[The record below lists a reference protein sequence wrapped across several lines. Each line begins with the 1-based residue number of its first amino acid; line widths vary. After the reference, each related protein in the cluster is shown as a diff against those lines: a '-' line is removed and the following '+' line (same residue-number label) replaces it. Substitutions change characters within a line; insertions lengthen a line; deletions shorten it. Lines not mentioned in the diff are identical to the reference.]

1 MAVGGHCVCSLCT
14 RVCKLVCESV
24 CAHACARLSIVGG
37 LWGCSGGFLNLQTL
51 HAVVNSR
58 GVCNACTRACKAV
71 HSGMALGV
79 LGGSPTLI
87 SDPQSPDPKVLP
99 PKCAPHSVVTPY
111 PVRSLHTRV
120 QRRSHWEG
128 QWASPVLNPDPK
140 ANPDPK
146 LQPSPPK
153 PHPITPTPPHTL
165 HPDTFAH
172 ACASAEIKARQ
183 RRREE
188 QPCKVLHTPKTAPP
202 PQTSPL
208 TP

>member
-1 MAVGGHCVCSLCT
+1 M
-14 RVCKLVCESV
+14 
-24 CAHACARLSIVGG
+24 GG
-37 LWGCSGGFLNLQTL
+37 LWGRSGGFLNLQTL

-99 PKCAPHSVVTPY
+99 PKCAPHSVVTLY

-146 LQPSPPK
+146 LQPSPP
-153 PHPITPTPPHTL
+153 TP
-165 HPDTFAH
+165 
-172 ACASAEIKARQ
+172 
-183 RRREE
+183 
-188 QPCKVLHTPKTAPP
+188 
-202 PQTSPL
+202 
-208 TP
+208 